1 MEDILVGKSMV
12 RVVSLG
18 KFQKLIDTGDPGDP
32 AALSA
37 LFVVFGC
44 SCYLVDTHLLA

>member
-1 MEDILVGKSMV
+1 MV

-18 KFQKLIDTGDPGDP
+18 KFQKLMETGDDP

-37 LFVVFGC
+37 LFVFGC

>member
-1 MEDILVGKSMV
+1 MV

-18 KFQKLIDTGDPGDP
+18 KFQKLIDTSDDP

-44 SCYLVDTHLLA
+44 SCYLVDTYLLA